1 MAAATP
7 CLVAQAK
14 KPFQAQANS
23 TVAYSVKD
31 GQENVEITNV
41 EYEMVGA
48 GIPGRP
54 NDQRLLLRKTTRTKQ
69 VVDEIGMEASTTVDA
84 WPLGVDLKQKP
95 LYTFTVEGMDCHA
108 LNNEI
113 LVVSRGLEETDWWSV
128 YKLGNGAHLMDT
140 YVPLVQFSISR
151 ETVTQRY
158 VGLEV
163 PEDNAA
169 DTRLRGPAIVAV
181 LTYASPERVIREVL
195 ITADTPNRAAQ
206 LRSFAD
212 ATRTVSFVASGS
224 TRSLK
229 FSVSQN
235 YPSRPDT
242 VTISIPIVKD
252 DLDTAHVDAPAGV
265 HVAVWKR

>member
-1 MAAATP
+1 MVTYA
-7 CLVAQAK
+7 
-14 KPFQAQANS
+14 
-23 TVAYSVKD
+23 VKD

-41 EYEMVGA
+41 EYEMTGA

-54 NDQRLLLRKTTRTKQ
+54 NNERLLLRKTTKTKQ
-69 VVDEIGMEASTTVDA
+69 VVDEIGMEASTTVEA
-84 WPLGVDLKQKP
+84 WPLGVDPKQKP
-95 LYTFTVEGMDCHA
+95 LYSFKVEGLDCRNI
-108 LNNEI
+108 NNEI
-113 LVVSRGLEETDWWSV
+113 LLVSRGLEETDWWSV

-151 ETVTQRY
+151 ETLTTRY

-169 DTRLRGPAIVAV
+169 DVRLRKPTIVAV

-195 ITADTPNRAAQ
+195 ITADAANQAVQ

-212 ATRTVSFVASGS
+212 ATRTVSYVESGS
-224 TRSLK
+224 SRTLK

-242 VTISIPIVKD
+242 ISMSIPIVKD
-252 DLDTAHVDAPAGV
+252 DLDTAHAVAPAGL
-265 HVAVWKR
+265 HVTPWKR